1 MIRLMAWSERHS
13 RMILILA
20 LVIAVAGGLARRS
33 LSRDAITDLSDP
45 QIVLIAD
52 WMGHPTVEVAARI
65 TGPLT
70 ALLDGIPAATAV
82 RGTSMPGM
90 AYVDVVFASPSE
102 LEDGRAEIARRVAAG
117 RDRLPPTARLQI
129 GPLAS
134 STGWVF
140 QYALVDPERRMSL
153 LELRRIQDELV
164 GPALASLPGVAEVA
178 PLGGSVQQ
186 LSVEASPD
194 LMRTHGIAFSDLVS
208 TVRAIGAAR
217 PQPSLEQIK
226 DAPVGPATGTAP
238 PVRVRDVAY
247 ARITR
252 DMPSGLADLGGA
264 FRVVGG
270 IVVARRGADSSA
282 VVEQV
287 KRRLD
292 ELRAT
297 LPATVQVVKVYD
309 RTDLVSRVDKTLL
322 RALAEEIAVVMLVI
336 FLFLLDGRSALVPL
350 VTLPVVIAFTFLG
363 MWLCGVPASLMSLG
377 GMGIALGIAVD
388 ADVVALEACHR
399 RLESAG
405 KASAESERR
414 RQILA
419 AAASFA
425 PAILTSLLITGLS
438 FLPVFAFTGESGRL
452 LRPLA
457 LTKTLVIA
465 AAALASLTVAPAL
478 RGWLLR
484 AGVRPEL
491 DNPLTRTLVKAYR
504 PFVHF
509 VLSRPLVTLLTA
521 ALAVA
526 SCLPLLPRLGREFLP
541 AIDEGDLMFMPTTLP
556 GVPAALAQNQLHG
569 QDRAIAQVEEVA
581 TVFGKIGRADTAT
594 DPASY
599 AMAET
604 IVRLRPRSEWPA
616 RPRARWYSSWAP
628 RPLADLLGLL
638 WPAESPSTTA
648 ELIDRLDRA
657 TRLPGWVNAW
667 TAPARGRMDMMATGF
682 RTPVGLRIVAA
693 TPERLDALGAALRGI
708 VLGAAGARSAVYESL
723 GGETRLE
730 LVPDPAALARHHA
743 DAEMVR
749 ATADLVVT
757 GGQVG
762 EHLQNGL
769 ALRLRALPG
778 AMDST
783 RGAADQLRDVTV
795 RAGADGADQP
805 VPLGLLG
812 RAVYATHPA
821 MLRSERGEL
830 VAYLHVD
837 LAAGADLT
845 DYVQQAQ
852 RDVAEAR
859 ATGALALQPGER
871 IEWAGQYQLLQAS
884 ERRLR
889 WIVPVVLLSMLVLLY
904 LQLGSF
910 SEALIV
916 LTAVPFALVGS
927 VWALFV
933 TGYALSAPVWIGL
946 LSVFGLAMQ
955 TGVVMV
961 VYIDAA
967 FHQRIRDGR
976 LETRDDIIAAHAEG
990 TVQRLRPKLMTVIT
1004 MAAGLLPLVW
1014 SDSAGSEIL
1023 RRVAVPMLGG
1033 LATSAFLTLEVLPVL
1048 YTMWRFRQLRR
1059 ARRLGV
1065 PIESVVGRVPGWARH

>member
-1 MIRLMAWSERHS
+1 MIRLMAWSARHS
-13 RMILILA
+13 RPILILT
-20 LVIAVAGGLARRS
+20 LVLGVAGGLARRS

-70 ALLDGIPAATAV
+70 SLLDGVAGATAV

-90 AYVDVVFASPSE
+90 AYVDVVFASPSD
-102 LEDGRAEIARRVAAG
+102 LENGRAEIARRLAAG
-117 RDRLPPTARLQI
+117 RERLPPTARLQI

-140 QYALVDPERRMSL
+140 QYALVDPARRMSP

-164 GPALASLPGVAEVA
+164 SPALASLPGVAEVA

-194 LMRTHGIAFSDLVS
+194 LLRTHGIAFSDLVS
-208 TVRAIGAAR
+208 TVRAISGAR
-217 PQPSLEQIK
+217 PQLSLEQIQG
-226 DAPVGPATGTAP
+226 AAVGPAAGTAP
-238 PVRVRDVAY
+238 PVHVRDVAY

-264 FRVVGG
+264 FRAVGG
-270 IVVARRGADSSA
+270 IVVARRGADTLA

-287 KRRLD
+287 KRGLE
-292 ELRAT
+292 ELRTT

-322 RALAEEIAVVMLVI
+322 RALVEEIAVVMLVI

-363 MWLCGVPASLMSLG
+363 MWLLGVPASLMSLG

-399 RLESAG
+399 RLEGAG
-405 KASAESERR
+405 KASESERR
-414 RQILA
+414 RQVLIA
-419 AAASFA
+419 ATSFA

-484 AGVRPEL
+484 AGGKPEL

-556 GVPAALAQNQLHG
+556 GVPAALTQNQLHG
-569 QDRAIAQVEEVA
+569 QDRAIAQVQEVA

-604 IVRLRPRSEWPA
+604 IIRLRPRAEWPA

-628 RPLADLLGLL
+628 RPLAAMLGLV

-648 ELIDRLDRA
+648 ELIERLDKA

-693 TPERLDALGAALRGI
+693 TPERLDAIGAALRAI
-708 VLGAAGARSAVYESL
+708 VLGATGARSAVYESL

-730 LVPDPAALARHHA
+730 LVPDPAALARHQV
-743 DAEMVR
+743 DAEVVR
-749 ATADLVVT
+749 ATAELVVT

-762 EHLQNGL
+762 EHLENGR
-769 ALRLRALPG
+769 ALRLRVLPA

-795 RAGADGADQP
+795 RAGADGAGQP

-812 RAVYATHPA
+812 HAVYATHPA

-845 DYVQQAQ
+845 GYVQQAQ

-889 WIVPVVLLSMLVLLY
+889 WIVPLVLISMLVLLY

-976 LETRDDIIAAHAEG
+976 LETRDDIVAAHAEG

-1048 YTMWRFRQLRR
+1048 YTMWRYRQLRR
-1059 ARRLGV
+1059 AHRLGV
-1065 PIESVVGRVPGWARH
+1065 SMESVVGRVPGWARQ